1 MQQAQALLLTTFVLA
16 KGNFA
21 EAETR
26 FRAGLEMSPSD
37 GSLHYYLG
45 ISLHSLNQLQGAEAS
60 YITALEN
67 LVGDAHKT
75 HRAASRGSLC
85 QILSQ
90 VSIPSHSSAHSA
102 PYGRKPLQQGDAL
115 RPRALEV
122 CRSSV
127 ALDPE
132 NAETCNILG
141 TIYGSM

>member
-102 PYGRKPLQQGDAL
+102 PYGVVNHGLDLFYIYCSKETLCAPEPWKCAALQWPLIRRTLKP
-115 RPRALEV
+115 
-122 CRSSV
+122 
-127 ALDPE
+127 
-132 NAETCNILG
+132 
-141 TIYGSM
+141 